1 MTKMFIFY
9 GKSELTSSVF
19 SLIAL
24 TLAQF
29 TGLVILRLTRLA
41 SGVIT
46 KYNGE
51 NENDV
56 EVFIM
61 EPDNRE
67 VDSDN
72 DDEHFSSIE
81 SLNTY

>member
-1 MTKMFIFY
+1 MLYVIFRA
-9 GKSELTSSVF
+9 TTTHVTPHPP
-19 SLIAL
+19 A
-24 TLAQF
+24 TPQA
-29 TGLVILRLTRLA
+29 TPPV
-41 SGVIT
+41 VIT

-51 NENDV
+51 NENDA